1 MGSCNFVIEDRHLIK
16 TFTKKSKNFA
26 SVIRQHG
33 APGMGRTI
41 TRWPILGICVA
52 LLVYLLVFGFSGV
65 AQNRQGNKSATNK
78 SHSRPALS
86 PAERELV
93 NQAIGVICIE
103 RKRDPKGSVPIDE
116 MQARPSIPIRSPEAQ
131 DGAERAQRLLPI
143 AKNLVID
150 SLRQL
155 AKNYGFIRSYDAKMQ
170 QAVVRIERV
179 SRIKPDMDAR
189 DNASVLL
196 TRPRT
201 ISFGTIFLVGL
212 PSDEGMISVLAHE
225 LMHIADGDDEIM
237 RALFRAIGNHASDL
251 TGQEVREQRAEELA
265 CDLIGVLAAR
275 LFVARSPNYEPLP
288 RRIARSLEHNC
299 VDDDEGDDDHL
310 SPRSTI
316 RALLALNHS
325 LARELISGRE
335 ETALPRPPGRR

>member
-1 MGSCNFVIEDRHLIK
+1 
-16 TFTKKSKNFA
+16 
-26 SVIRQHG
+26 
-33 APGMGRTI
+33 MGRKI
-41 TRWPILGICVA
+41 TRRLIVELSVA
-52 LLVYLLVFGFSGV
+52 LSVFLCSVGLSGV
-65 AQNRQGNKSATNK
+65 AQNRQEIRSATNK

-93 NQAIGVICIE
+93 NQAIAVVCIE
-103 RKRDPKGSVPIDE
+103 RKKDPKGSVPIDE
-116 MQARPSIPIRSPEAQ
+116 MQARPSIPVRSQEAQ
-131 DGAERAQRLLPI
+131 DGAERAQRLLPM

-155 AKNYGFIRSYDAKMQ
+155 AKNYGFKRSYEAKLQ
-170 QAVVRIERV
+170 RAVVRIESV

-201 ISFGTIFLVGL
+201 ISFGTIFLAGL

-251 TGQEVREQRAEELA
+251 IGQEVREQRAEELA
-265 CDLIGVLAAR
+265 CDLVGVLAAR
-275 LFVARSPNYEPLP
+275 LFVAKSPNYEPLP

-299 VDDDEGDDDHL
+299 VDEDEGDDDHL

-316 RALLALNHS
+316 RALLTLNYS
-325 LARELISGRE
+325 LVRELISGRE
-335 ETALPRPPGRR
+335 ETVPPRPPVRR